1 MNIYYD
7 PTDGVLMTPD
17 GNGGYTVVQTNAQL
31 DPSRISLSKEGY
43 LTLLDFEGISHT
55 MCDENN
61 VPISLMGPQGPKG
74 DRGPQGVAGAIISS
88 EYLNDVLSHTCGI
101 PQLTKTYGPGN
112 MAASVKICHLL
123 PAGTYKA
130 LASSINI
137 DKYDTENEGFH
148 NVCIVVGNKFDINN
162 AYDLNT
168 AFTVVSPSPIYLWYA
183 DKDFIASA
191 PDGQVMS
198 QFTVTISNL
207 RIVDL
212 ATESGINSVTC
223 ENGILEIQYTDKQGQ
238 TRLIEQPVIGPKGN
252 NGTDGRTWVPN
263 VSKDGELSWTI
274 GDVSSIQSVNIKGD
288 TGETG
293 PIGAQFV
300 MTNEI
305 DQAFESDPQY
315 IIENYP
321 INIGDYTISTD
332 SNTIWVLQSDNT
344 FKSSVVVKGDKGD
357 KGERGDKGE
366 QGEVISIASIDASNG
381 INTVTFSDGNTLTV
395 NDGVK
400 GEAGE
405 DGTPGTKFI
414 VPTDKFTDGYLSM
427 NAVRPQDVQPG
438 DYTISVDSQTMWVWD
453 VDTDKFKPLFALKGN
468 PGENPFTEEEVI
480 TLKDLPNVVTSLQS
494 RIEALEQA
502 LQNIDLSGLAVAYPV
517 SKEE

>member
-17 GNGGYTVVQTNAQL
+17 GNGGYTVVQTSAQL
-31 DPSRISLSKEGY
+31 DPSRISLSKKGY
-43 LTLLDFEGISHT
+43 LTLLDFEGIPHT
-55 MCDENN
+55 MCDEND

-74 DRGPQGVAGAIISS
+74 DRGPQGEAGAIISS

-101 PQLTKTYGPGN
+101 PQLTKTYDPGN

-130 LASSINI
+130 LASNVNI
-137 DKYDTENEGFH
+137 DKQDSENEGFN
-148 NVCIVVGNKFDINN
+148 NVCIVVGDKFDINN
-162 AYDLNT
+162 AYALNT
-168 AFTVVSPSPIYLWYA
+168 VFTITSPSPIYLWYA
-183 DKDFIASA
+183 DKNFIADV

-198 QFTVTISNL
+198 KFTVTVSNL

-212 ATESGINSVTC
+212 VNESGIDSVNC
-223 ENGILEIQYTDKQGQ
+223 ENGVLEIYYTDKQGQ
-238 TRLIEQPVIGPKGN
+238 TRVIEQPVIGPKGD
-252 NGTDGRTWVPN
+252 DGIDGLTWVPN
-263 VSKDGELSWTI
+263 VSEDGELSWTI
-274 GDVSSIQSVNIKGD
+274 GDVSSIQSVNVKGN
-288 TGETG
+288 TG

-300 MTNEI
+300 VTNEI
-305 DQAFESDPQY
+305 DQSFESDPQY

-344 FKSSVVVKGDKGD
+344 FKSSVVVKGDKG
-357 KGERGDKGE
+357 EA
-366 QGEVISIASIDASNG
+366 VSITSIDASNG

-400 GEAGE
+400 GEDGE

-453 VDTDKFKPLFALKGN
+453 VDTDKFKPLFILKGN

>member
-43 LTLLDFEGISHT
+43 LTLLDFEGVPHI

-61 VPISLMGPQGPKG
+61 IPISLMGPQGPKG
-74 DRGPQGVAGAIISS
+74 DRGPQGAAGAIISS

-101 PQLTKTYGPGN
+101 PQLTKTYSPGN
-112 MAASVKICHLL
+112 MAASIKICHLL
-123 PAGTYKA
+123 PAGTYKVST
-130 LASSINI
+130 SSINI
-137 DKYDTENEGFH
+137 DKYNTENEGFH
-148 NVCIVVGNKFDINN
+148 NVCIVVGDKFDINN

-183 DKDFIASA
+183 DKDFIVST

-198 QFTVTISNL
+198 QFTVTVSNL

-212 ATESGINSVTC
+212 ATESGINSVSC
-223 ENGILEIQYTDKQGQ
+223 ENGILEIYYTDKQGQ
-238 TRLIEQPVIGPKGN
+238 IRSIEQPVIGPKGD
-252 NGTDGRTWVPN
+252 DGRTWVPN
-263 VSKDGELSWTI
+263 VSEDGELSWTI
-274 GDVSSIQSVNIKGD
+274 GDVSSIQPVNIKGD
-288 TGETG
+288 AGETG

-300 MTNEI
+300 LINEV
-305 DQAFESDPQY
+305 DQSFESDPQL

-321 INIGDYTISTD
+321 INIGDYTISSD

-344 FKSSVVVKGDKGD
+344 FKSSVVVKGDKG
-357 KGERGDKGE
+357 E
-366 QGEVISIASIDASNG
+366 QGEAVSIESIDASNG

-400 GEAGE
+400 GE
-405 DGTPGTKFI
+405 DGAPGTKFI

-427 NAVRPQDVQPG
+427 NAVRPQNVQPG
-438 DYTISVDSQTMWVWD
+438 DYTISADSQTMWVWD
-453 VDTDKFKPLFALKGN
+453 VDTDKFKPLFTLKGN
-468 PGENPFTEEEVI
+468 PGENPFTEEEAI
-480 TLKDLPNVVTSLQS
+480 TLKDLPNAVASLQS

>member
-137 DKYDTENEGFH
+137 DKYDTENEGFY

-198 QFTVTISNL
+198 QFTVTVSNL

-223 ENGILEIQYTDKQGQ
+223 ENGILEIYYTDKQGQ

-263 VSKDGELSWTI
+263 VSEDGELSWTI

-305 DQAFESDPQY
+305 DQSFEADPQR

-321 INIGDYTISTD
+321 INIGDYTISSD
-332 SNTIWVLQSDNT
+332 SNTIWALQSDDT

-366 QGEVISIASIDASNG
+366 QGE
-381 INTVTFSDGNTLTV
+381 
-395 NDGVK
+395 
-400 GEAGE
+400 AGE
-405 DGTPGTKFI
+405 DGAPGTKFI

-438 DYTISVDSQTMWVWD
+438 DYTISIDSQTMWVWD
-453 VDTDKFKPLFALKGN
+453 VDTNKFKPLFTLKGN